1 MSAEYGTSENYISK
15 DMAPG
20 FIVCHTVNH
29 KSVLDHS
36 LILPNLI
43 RELAFTS
50 V

>member
-20 FIVCHTVNH
+20 FIVRHTVNH